1 MPLLQFLLHC
11 NSKIQERVPWALKE
25 EIYIQRNYLS
35 GKEVQSIY
43 FGGGTPSLLN
53 SDEILNILN
62 EIRKYFPVS
71 KEVEITLE
79 ANPDDIQPEMLHEY
93 RKTGINRLS
102 IGVQSFFP
110 DDLEYLNRI
119 HSAEKAKE
127 SINQAIEA
135 GFNNLSLDLIYGIP
149 GLTMEKWKSNLDMAF
164 SMGIQHI
171 SAYALTV
178 EPKTALDLLIRKNK
192 LPAPLEEEMVL
203 QFKEI
208 MTEMKKNGFIHY
220 EISNFC
226 KEGYYSRHNS
236 MYWSGEHYLGLGPSA
251 HSFNGVSRQWNV
263 ASVVQYIDQIR
274 KNERF
279 FESETLTLVQ
289 RYNEYVMTSLRTMWG
304 CDVEK
309 IENEYG
315 RNFASR
321 FSHLASRFLNLKKLI
336 EKNRVFYL
344 TDKGK
349 LFADGIA
356 AELFMDD
363 EKH

>member
-1 MPLLQFLLHC
+1 ATVKYRKEFL
-11 NSKIQERVPWALKE
+11 EALKE

-53 SDEILNILN
+53 STEILNILN
-62 EIRKYFPVS
+62 EIKKYFPVS
-71 KEVEITLE
+71 KQVEITLE
-79 ANPDDIQPEMLHEY
+79 ANPDDIQPEMLNKY
-93 RKTGINRLS
+93 RKIGINRLS

-135 GFNNLSLDLIYGIP
+135 GFDNLSLDLIYGIP

-178 EPKTALDLLIRKNK
+178 EPKTALDLLIRKDK
-192 LPAPLEEEMVL
+192 LPAPMEEDMVL
-203 QFKEI
+203 QFKE
-208 MTEMKKNGFIHY
+208 MMQEMKRNGFIHY

-226 KEGYYSRHNS
+226 KEGYYSKHNS

-263 ASVVQYIDQIR
+263 ASVIQYIDQIR

-279 FESETLTLVQ
+279 FESETLTRVQ

-304 CDVEK
+304 CDGRKLLQEFGAETASGFWLLASGFIEKGLIVE
-309 IENEYG
+309 ENE
-315 RNFASR
+315 
-321 FSHLASRFLNLKKLI
+321 
-336 EKNRVFYL
+336 VFIL
-344 TDKGK
+344 TDEGK
-349 LFADGIA
+349 LFTDGIA
-356 AELFMDD
+356 AELFLEPEDSTQR
-363 EKH
+363 